1 MAARLCTSSVSV
13 KLYTHFVVQVI
24 FIATL
29 ATKWLPKH
37 YSFHSLQCGGGGGE
51 AAGRDVMGLA
61 RGLEFNMFTFNQ

>member
-1 MAARLCTSSVSV
+1 MAARLCTSSVSF

-29 ATKWLPKH
+29 ATKWLPT
-37 YSFHSLQCGGGGGE
+37 LQFLFASVWCGGGGE

-61 RGLEFNMFTFNQ
+61 RELECNMFTFNQ